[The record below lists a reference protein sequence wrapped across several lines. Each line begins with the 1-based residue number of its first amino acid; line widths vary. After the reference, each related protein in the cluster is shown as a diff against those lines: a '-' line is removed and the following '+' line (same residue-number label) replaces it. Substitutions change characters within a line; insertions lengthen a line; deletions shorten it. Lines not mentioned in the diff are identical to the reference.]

1 MHWKKNEVLLYEL
14 YNCICVCG
22 CCISES
28 LDIIL
33 SIERQTSFIFLIC
46 IKLFFLQN
54 LKIEKLTIQTL

>member
-1 MHWKKNEVLLYEL
+1 MCVWMLYP
-14 YNCICVCG
+14 
-22 CCISES
+22 ES